1 LRFEYPRECLFKAL
15 MFSIM
20 PIDIVSSDSYL
31 LAYDEIVLI
40 TFLRIK
46 FNEAIHEAD
55 LAVDAVWYNHPGHHF
70 R

>member
-1 LRFEYPRECLFKAL
+1 

-20 PIDIVSSDSYL
+20 QIDIVSLDSCL
-31 LAYDEIVLI
+31 LAYEEIIRI

-70 R
+70 RWYSRHQTN